1 MSTIHSQHTITSQH
15 SITAQPSSTS
25 PQSNEIEQAL
35 LTLLQLQQKAREA
48 ETLNQLHFVVLNQTK
63 TLLDYEQAVLW
74 DAKRQVVCGASA
86 VTTIDPKAPFSQWM
100 AKLSQQVACQD
111 QGKQIHKVELDKLSA
126 EADGL
131 NPEDSNTDSSNS
143 EAFTQVAVWV
153 PLLNSHHELVA
164 GLWLFRAASLSLRE
178 KRLLTFW
185 SEQVGFVWQALAQQ
199 SRKRAWFE
207 GRSTQGGSLRRTMLG
222 LKKLWWLVAALA
234 VGALFVPV
242 RQSVLAPAEVV
253 SATPMTVRMPLDGVV
268 KKLWVKPNSAVKKGD
283 LLLELDSQTLDDQLA
298 QAQQQLSIASAEL
311 RVAQQQSFY
320 DASRKASLAILEGKQ
335 ALAHSQVVYLQEK
348 VAQTRLVAQQDGIA
362 LFDDQGDW
370 VGRPI
375 RLGEPLIDIAD
386 PTHTAIKIQLAVE
399 DRMAL
404 SQGDEVRFFL
414 NSRPTDAIP
423 AKLST
428 VAYRSTLQNDGQYA
442 FELKAQMDAEQDSPT
457 MGLKGMAK
465 IYGERT
471 SLIYYLMRRPLSHLR
486 MWWGGL

>member
-1 MSTIHSQHTITSQH
+1 MSTTHSQHTITSQH

-25 PQSNEIEQAL
+25 RQSNEIEQAL

-63 TLLDYEQAVLW
+63 SLIDYEQAVLW
-74 DAKRQVVCGASA
+74 DAKSQVVCGASA

-100 AKLSQQVACQD
+100 TKLSQQVARQD

-131 NPEDSNTDSSNS
+131 SPEDSNTDSLNR

-164 GLWLFRAASLSLRE
+164 GLWLFRATALSLRE

-207 GRSTQGGSLRRTMLG
+207 GSSSRSKMMNR
-222 LKKLWWLVAALA
+222 KKLWWLVAALA
-234 VGALFVPV
+234 VGALFLPV

-335 ALAHSQVVYLQEK
+335 ALAHSQVAYLQEK

-375 RLGEPLIDIAD
+375 RLGEPLMDIAD

-442 FELKAQMDAEQDSPT
+442 FELKAQIDAEQDSPT

>member
-1 MSTIHSQHTITSQH
+1 MSTTHSQHT
-15 SITAQPSSTS
+15 STFH
-25 PQSNEIEQAL
+25 QSNEIEQAL

-48 ETLNQLHFVVLNQTK
+48 ESLNQLHFVVLNQTK
-63 TLLDYEQAVLW
+63 ILLDYEQAVLW

-86 VTTIDPKAPFSQWM
+86 VTTVDPKAPFSQWI
-100 AKLSQQVACQD
+100 AKLSQQVARQE
-111 QGKQIHKVELDKLSA
+111 QGKQIHKVELDTLSA

-131 NPEDSNTDSSNS
+131 NPEASNTDSLNR

-164 GLWLFRAASLSLRE
+164 AVWLFRSTALSLRE

-199 SRKRAWFE
+199 SRTRAWFE
-207 GRSTQGGSLRRTMLG
+207 GRSLRSKMVNH
-222 LKKLWWLVAALA
+222 KKLWCLVAVLA

-375 RLGEPLIDIAD
+375 RLGEPLMDIAD
-386 PTHTAIKIQLAVE
+386 PTHTVIKIQLAVE

-423 AKLST
+423 AKLSN
-428 VAYRSTLQNDGQYA
+428 VAYRSTLQDDGQYA

-471 SLIYYLMRRPLSHLR
+471 SLMYYLLRRPLSHLR

>member
-1 MSTIHSQHTITSQH
+1 MSTTHSQHTITSQH

-100 AKLSQQVACQD
+100 AKLSQQVARQD
-111 QGKQIHKVELDKLSA
+111 QGKQIHKVELDKLST

-131 NPEDSNTDSSNS
+131 NPKASNTDSLNS
-143 EAFTQVAVWV
+143 GAFNQVAVWV
-153 PLLNSHHELVA
+153 PLLNSHDELVA
-164 GLWLFRAASLSLRE
+164 GLWLFRATALSLRE
-178 KRLLTFW
+178 KRLLIFW

-207 GRSTQGGSLRRTMLG
+207 GSSSRSKMMNH
-222 LKKLWWLVAALA
+222 KKLWWLVAALA
-234 VGALFVPV
+234 VGALFLPV

-298 QAQQQLSIASAEL
+298 QAQQQLSIAGAEL

-335 ALAHSQVVYLQEK
+335 ALAHSQVAYLQEK

-375 RLGEPLIDIAD
+375 RLGEPLMDIAD

-399 DRMAL
+399 DRMSL

-471 SLIYYLMRRPLSHLR
+471 SLIYYLLRRPLSHLR